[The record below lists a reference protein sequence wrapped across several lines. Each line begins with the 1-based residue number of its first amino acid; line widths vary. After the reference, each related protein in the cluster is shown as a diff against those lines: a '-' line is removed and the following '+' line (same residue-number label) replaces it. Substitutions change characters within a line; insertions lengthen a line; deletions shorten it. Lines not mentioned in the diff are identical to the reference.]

1 MVKRVVGKK
10 EKVAKAVDKCIR
22 SVGKRVNACRSPH
35 RAFAHVALQSLR
47 WASILRGLRFYQAQ
61 RCASYHLLIAP
72 IRRWLGKGKEAVFN
86 PCLNQNY
93 RFVESLRGCK

>member
-72 IRRWLGKGKEAVFN
+72 AGAGSAREKRRFLALALTKITV
-86 PCLNQNY
+86 LLL
-93 RFVESLRGCK
+93 V

>member
-35 RAFAHVALQSLR
+35 RAFADTLTRTIAKPAVGKHFEVFALLSSAKSKQV
-47 WASILRGLRFYQAQ
+47 ITCF
-61 RCASYHLLIAP
+61 CAC
-72 IRRWLGKGKEAVFN
+72 RRWLGKGKEAVLASYKN
-86 PCLNQNY
+86 
-93 RFVESLRGCK
+93 CKLTFCC